1 MKSEDVK
8 ALVSHRMEKS
18 KESIKAVLT
27 TLLGSLYPAWK
38 ASNMK
43 VVDALRYNR

>member
-18 KESIKAVLT
+18 KESIKAAEISWSGKGVF
-27 TLLGSLYPAWK
+27 
-38 ASNMK
+38 
-43 VVDALRYNR
+43 